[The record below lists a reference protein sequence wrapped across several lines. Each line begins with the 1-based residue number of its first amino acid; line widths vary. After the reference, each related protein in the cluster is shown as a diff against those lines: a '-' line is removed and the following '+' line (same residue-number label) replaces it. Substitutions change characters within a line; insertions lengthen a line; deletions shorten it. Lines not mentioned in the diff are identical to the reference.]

1 MKKSNSLDKVEKTVL
16 VIAVL
21 LIPITIGLGVFKN
34 STQEKKPYVSVRK
47 EETKASK
54 EIKDGVALISKE
66 YTIKR
71 NGNLSLDAEEYFEG
85 SSEDLKKMELDFE
98 KVDLSKVGS
107 YPVTAELGNK
117 AFHFTV
123 KVEESENPTIKAD
136 KTSFKY
142 LVGAY
147 STMDEVKEIANVSAT
162 DANGND
168 ITEDIVGW
176 TDTLPV
182 EEGKKDYRLSVT
194 DSSGNTGY
202 LIVTIDFQRVRN

>member
-1 MKKSNSLDKVEKTVL
+1 M
-16 VIAVL
+16 
-21 LIPITIGLGVFKN
+21 
-34 STQEKKPYVSVRK
+34 
-47 EETKASK
+47 
-54 EIKDGVALISKE
+54 
-66 YTIKR
+66 
-71 NGNLSLDAEEYFEG
+71 
-85 SSEDLKKMELDFE
+85 
-98 KVDLSKVGS
+98 
-107 YPVTAELGNK
+107 
-117 AFHFTV
+117 
-123 KVEESENPTIKAD
+123 KVEESENPTLKAD

-202 LIVTIDFQRVRN
+202 LIVTVDFQRVRN

>member
-1 MKKSNSLDKVEKTVL
+1 M
-16 VIAVL
+16 
-21 LIPITIGLGVFKN
+21 
-34 STQEKKPYVSVRK
+34 
-47 EETKASK
+47 SK

>member
-1 MKKSNSLDKVEKTVL
+1 V
-16 VIAVL
+16 
-21 LIPITIGLGVFKN
+21 
-34 STQEKKPYVSVRK
+34 
-47 EETKASK
+47 SK